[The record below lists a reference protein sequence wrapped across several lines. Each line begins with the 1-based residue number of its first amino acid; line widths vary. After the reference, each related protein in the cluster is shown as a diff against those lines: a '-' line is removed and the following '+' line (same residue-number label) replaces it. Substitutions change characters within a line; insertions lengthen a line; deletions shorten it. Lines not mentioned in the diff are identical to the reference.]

1 MLIKKIILSVLGI
14 GYVLCPYDL
23 LPDFFIGRGWIDD
36 LIIIWLLWRYVFS
49 ARAKGSNTG
58 SQGAGRRA
66 GESFQENAQA
76 RSEDESQ
83 DPFQILGLAPGAS
96 EDEIRQAYRRLANM
110 YHPDK
115 VLHLGD
121 EFQRLAEHKFKRIQ
135 HAYQVL
141 MEKRGR

>member
-1 MLIKKIILSVLGI
+1 MRIKKIILTVLGI

-23 LPDFFIGRGWIDD
+23 IPDFFIGRGWIDD
-36 LIIIWLLWRYVFS
+36 LIVIWLLWRYAFS
-49 ARAKGSNTG
+49 ARAKGSNAG
-58 SQGAGRRA
+58 GQGAERRA

-76 RSEDESQ
+76 RSEDESR

-96 EDEIRQAYRRLANM
+96 DDEIRQAYRRLANM

>member
-1 MLIKKIILSVLGI
+1 MQIKKIIMAVLGI
-14 GYVLCPYDL
+14 GYVLSPYDL
-23 LPDFFIGRGWIDD
+23 ISGYSLISRIDD
-36 LIIIWLLWRYVFS
+36 LIVVWLLWRYLFS
-49 ARAKGSNTG
+49 ARAKGSN
-58 SQGAGRRA
+58 AGRRA
-66 GESFQENAQA
+66 GESFRENAHA

-83 DPFQILGLAPGAS
+83 GPFQILGLSPGAS
-96 EDEIRQAYRRLANM
+96 DDEIRQAYRRLANM

-141 MEKRGR
+141 MERRGR

>member
-1 MLIKKIILSVLGI
+1 MRIKKIILTVLGI

-23 LPDFFIGRGWIDD
+23 IPDFFIGRGWIDD
-36 LIIIWLLWRYVFS
+36 MIVIWLLWRYVFS
-49 ARAKGSNTG
+49 ARAKGSNAG
-58 SQGAGRRA
+58 GQGAERRES
-66 GESFQENAQA
+66 ESFQENAQA
-76 RSEDESQ
+76 RSEEESR
-83 DPFQILGLAPGAS
+83 DPFRILGLAPGAS
-96 EDEIRQAYRRLANM
+96 DDEIRQAYRRLANM

-115 VLHLGD
+115 VVHLGD

>member
-1 MLIKKIILSVLGI
+1 MRIKKIILAVLGI
-14 GYVLCPYDL
+14 GYVLSPYDL
-23 LPDFFIGRGWIDD
+23 IPDFFIGRGWIDD
-36 LIIIWLLWRYVFS
+36 LIVIWLLWRYVFS
-49 ARAKGSNTG
+49 AWAKGSNAG
-58 SQGAGRRA
+58 SQGAGGRA

-76 RSEDESQ
+76 RSEDESL

-96 EDEIRQAYRRLANM
+96 DDEIRQAYRRLANM

-121 EFQRLAEHKFKRIQ
+121 EFQRLAEHKFKKIQ